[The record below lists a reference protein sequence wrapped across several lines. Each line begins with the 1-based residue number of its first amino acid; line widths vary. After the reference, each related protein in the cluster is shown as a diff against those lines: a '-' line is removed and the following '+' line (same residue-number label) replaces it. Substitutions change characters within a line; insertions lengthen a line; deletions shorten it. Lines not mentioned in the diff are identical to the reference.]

1 MGIKM
6 KTLDI
11 MDSVL
16 TMSKNKKT
24 LDIIN
29 SLLKMF
35 MILLILVFVLYPF
48 LSVFGKAL
56 YSDGKINFTEFAFLK
71 NESYLLKNSILS
83 ATMTALFSTI
93 FALALGLMTFFVT
106 ERQKK
111 LIMFILLLTM
121 VSPPFIGSLTYIELF
136 GRNGFITKSILKL
149 SINPYGL
156 WGIVSVQTLG
166 YTSLNA
172 VLLIGYLNSFDNTMI
187 ESAKSLK
194 ANTTSILLDIIIPLM
209 KPAIAVCF
217 LLSFIRS
224 MADFSTPMII
234 GGAFNTLATESYLSI
249 IAKGNSPRASALSI
263 MLFIPSIIVFV
274 VYSHF
279 LKQQQSA
286 SKNLRET
293 TVRMKRT
300 GLYHLIKILAIFFVL
315 WLAIQYAAI
324 FTSAVTDKYKGEIY
338 FTLDNIIDSI
348 PHIKDSFVRS
358 IIYSIIA
365 GVFASLIGLILS
377 FYSYIMKSKFMKII
391 DFISNMP
398 YIVPGTFFGLGYV
411 FAFNKSPLKLTGTV
425 AIVILNLI
433 FRQLPMSIRTIQN
446 SMTQIEK
453 STLNS
458 AKDLGAHNL
467 YILKDMVFPMSF
479 SGLFLSFTNAFISS
493 MTTIGSIVFLVYPS
507 RKLATF
513 VLFDL
518 VSSGKYKIAS
528 VLSCII
534 IIVCLSVSLLSY
546 RLFDRSNKN
555 VFTNKELN

>member
-1 MGIKM
+1 MGIGK
-6 KTLDI
+6 KTINVMDSMVTMSKDKKILDI
-11 MDSVL
+11 M
-16 TMSKNKKT
+16 
-24 LDIIN
+24 N
-29 SLLKMF
+29 SMLKIF
-35 MILLILVFVLYPF
+35 TILLILVFVLYPF

-56 YSDGKINFTEFAFLK
+56 YSNGQINVSEFLFLQD
-71 NESYLLKNSILS
+71 ESYLVKNSILS
-83 ATMTALFSTI
+83 ATLTALLSTI

-111 LIMFILLLTM
+111 VIMFILLLTM

-136 GRNGFITKSILKL
+136 GRNGFITKDILRL

-156 WGIVSVQTLG
+156 WGVVSVQTLG
-166 YTSLNA
+166 FTSLNA
-172 VLLIGYLNSFDNTMI
+172 VLLIGYLDSFDNTMI

-194 ANTTSILLDIIIPLM
+194 ATTTSILIDIIIPLM

-224 MADFSTPMII
+224 MADFSSPMII
-234 GGAFNTLATESYLSI
+234 GGAFNTLATEAYLSV
-249 IAKGNSPRASALSI
+249 IAKGNSSRASAMSI
-263 MLFIPSIIVFV
+263 ILFIPSVIVFII
-274 VYSHF
+274 YSHF
-279 LKQQQSA
+279 LKEQQRV

-293 TVRMKRT
+293 KTRMKKT
-300 GLYHLIKILAIFFVL
+300 GLYHLVRILALFFIL
-315 WLAIQYAAI
+315 WLVIQYMAI
-324 FTSAVTDKYKGEIY
+324 FTSAFTDKYKGEVY
-338 FTLDNIIDSI
+338 FTLQNIIDSI
-348 PHIKDSFVRS
+348 PHIKDSFLRS

-365 GVFASLIGLILS
+365 GFFASLIGLILS
-377 FYSYIMKSKFMKII
+377 FYSYIMKGKFMKAV

-398 YIVPGTFFGLGYV
+398 YIVPGTFFGLGYI
-411 FAFNKSPLKLTGTV
+411 FAFNDSPLKLTGTA

-433 FRQLPMSIRTIQN
+433 FRQLPMSIRTIQS
-446 SMTQIEK
+446 SMTQIE
-453 STLNS
+453 SATLNS

-467 YILKDMVFPMSF
+467 YILKDMVLPMSY

-493 MTTIGSIVFLVYPS
+493 MTTIGSIIFIVYPS

-546 RLFDRSNKN
+546 RIFNRSSKN
-555 VFTNKELN
+555 VSSN

>member
-1 MGIKM
+1 MGM
-6 KTLDI
+6 KKKTFNTMNSIQTMRKDKRTLDL
-11 MDSVL
+11 M
-16 TMSKNKKT
+16 
-24 LDIIN
+24 N
-29 SLLKMF
+29 SILKMCT
-35 MILLILVFVLYPF
+35 ILLILIFVLYPF

-56 YSDGKINFTEFAFLK
+56 YSDGKINFSEFAFLK
-71 NESYLLKNSILS
+71 DEFYLVKNSIAS
-83 ATMTALFSTI
+83 ATMTAIFSTI

-111 LIMFILLLTM
+111 IIMFILLLTM
-121 VSPPFIGSLTYIELF
+121 VSPPFIGALTYIELF
-136 GRNGFITKSILKL
+136 GRNGFITKDILKL
-149 SINPYGL
+149 SINPYGI

-224 MADFSTPMII
+224 MADFSSPMII

-249 IAKGNSPRASALSI
+249 IAKGNSPRASAMSI
-263 MLFIPSIIVFV
+263 ILFIPSIIVFV
-274 VYSHF
+274 IYSYY

-293 TVRMKRT
+293 KVKMKKT
-300 GLYHLIKILAIFFVL
+300 GLYYLVVVLASFFILWLIIQYLAIFV
-315 WLAIQYAAI
+315 
-324 FTSAVTDKYKGEIY
+324 SAFTDKYKGETY
-338 FTLDNIIDSI
+338 FTLSNIIDSI

-377 FYSYIMKSKFMKII
+377 FYSYIMKNKHMKVL
-391 DFISNMP
+391 DFISTMP
-398 YIVPGTFFGLGYV
+398 YIVPGTFFGLGYI
-411 FAFNKSPLKLTGTV
+411 FAFNKSPLKLTGTA

-453 STLNS
+453 STINA

-467 YILKDMVFPMSF
+467 YILKDMVFPMSY

-493 MTTIGSIVFLVYPS
+493 MTTIGSIIFLVYPS

-546 RLFDRSNKN
+546 RIFDRSSKN
-555 VFTNKELN
+555 VSQN